1 MGGTPREARWG
12 PVDLLDHLLLSLG
25 LLLSL
30 LRLSYILGS
39 DRDQTGAPILPYPLC
54 AHPTQAHTPSR

>member
-1 MGGTPREARWG
+1 METRWG
-12 PVDLLDHLLLSLG
+12 PLDLLDHLLLSLG

-39 DRDQTGAPILPYPLC
+39 DRGQTGTPMLPYPLC
-54 AHPTQAHTPSR
+54 AHPTQAYTPSR